1 MAKKKL
7 ARFAEMEKLENVFQ
21 APYEEIFRND
31 HPLKGKWGK
40 EVFRNDHPIVLE
52 IGCGKGEY
60 TVGLGKLYPGK
71 NFIGIDIK
79 GARMWHGAKA
89 ALEQNV
95 GNAIFLRIYAE
106 MLASVFAP
114 GEISEIWITFPDPQM
129 TKARKRLTGSRFLSL
144 YARILKSGGLIH
156 LKTDSP
162 FLYAYTSEV
171 IRINHLKCHVETED
185 LYAAGMEDE
194 ILGIKTFYEQQWLS
208 RGKQIKYIRFSLDG
222 ADTFGE
228 PDTEFEKD
236 DYHSEARYMNL
247 NRAANR

>member
-1 MAKKKL
+1 MAKNKL
-7 ARFAEMEKLENVFQ
+7 AKFAEMEKLENVFQ
-21 APYEEIFRND
+21 PRHEEIFRTD
-31 HPLKGKWGK
+31 YPLKGKWGK
-40 EVFRNDHPIVLE
+40 EVFHNDHPIVLE

-60 TVGLGKLYPGK
+60 TVGLGKLYPEK

-89 ALEQNV
+89 ALEQNIS
-95 GNAIFLRIYAE
+95 NAVFLRIYAE

-114 GEISEIWITFPDPQM
+114 EEVSEIWITFPDPQM
-129 TKARKRLTGSRFLSL
+129 GKARKRLTGSRFLTL
-144 YARILKSGGLIH
+144 YSRFLKAGGTVH

-171 IRINHLKCHVETED
+171 VEINHLDCPIRTED
-185 LYAAGMEDE
+185 LYGDGTEDR

-208 RGKQIKYIRFSLDG
+208 RGKKIKYIRFSLNG
-222 ADTFGE
+222 REALME

-247 NRAANR
+247 NRPAIR